1 MQRIRIASCSIM
13 PKKWD
18 KPANCEKMLDFFERS
33 LAGKPDLIMTPEGC
47 LEGYVINEAISE
59 NRGDDLT
66 RIAEPIDG
74 PYMLRFREFCR
85 THRVNALVGTAE
97 RVGDAVFNSAVWI
110 DRDGEVAGKYSKTHF
125 QEGIQE
131 DRPYN
136 RPGEAIRG
144 FDTEFG
150 RVGVMICYDRRVPE
164 VARSLMLD
172 GARVLLVPSYGFYRG
187 VNDAVLMTRA
197 HENDLPLVFCHP
209 QKTVAIRAG
218 GEMHFLRE
226 DEDVIS
232 HVVIEL
238 TETHPENG
246 MRSRRRPEIYG
257 ALTDSA
263 G

>member
-1 MQRIRIASCSIM
+1 
-13 PKKWD
+13 
-18 KPANCEKMLDFFERS
+18 
-33 LAGKPDLIMTPEGC
+33 
-47 LEGYVINEAISE
+47 
-59 NRGDDLT
+59 
-66 RIAEPIDG
+66 
-74 PYMLRFREFCR
+74 
-85 THRVNALVGTAE
+85 
-97 RVGDAVFNSAVWI
+97 
-110 DRDGEVAGKYSKTHF
+110 
-125 QEGIQE
+125 
-131 DRPYN
+131 
-136 RPGEAIRG
+136 
-144 FDTEFG
+144 
-150 RVGVMICYDRRVPE
+150 MICYDRRVPE

-218 GEMHFLRE
+218 GETHFLRE
-226 DEDVIS
+226 DEYVII
-232 HVVIEL
+232 HVFIYL